1 MSDIVILGGARDYH
15 ALDWYRT
22 VKKLMPSTNVIL
34 LTDLIGGEG
43 FDVIVNESDRV
54 EKLFIIDKFLF
65 KGQSRAGN
73 IWRNIFKLL
82 VLPIQIFYL
91 KKYKRE
97 HPDSV
102 FHAHPMYYMFLCW
115 LSGIEFI
122 GSPQGDEILIRPYR
136 SKLYK
141 YFAQKT
147 LQAAKYVTVDSINMQ
162 KGIEQLSGV
171 HALVYQYGIDVE
183 NLLQLKSMKRDK
195 IASIRG
201 MLPLY
206 RIQEIIEA
214 RNNSKILFQ
223 KTITFIYPYYDE
235 AYYINMQKLM
245 ITHDDDLGR
254 LDKNDMYR
262 LLSESFLVI
271 SIPESDSS
279 PRSVYES
286 IFSGC
291 CVAVTYNQWIESLPQ
306 CMKNRLFIV
315 DLDDPLWLEKA
326 FEFAKKC
333 VLVPYVPSEEA
344 LEMFDQRKS
353 IGKVIEKLY
362 LNF

>member
-22 VKKLMPSTNVIL
+22 VKKLMPDTHVVL

-43 FDVIVNESDRV
+43 FDVIVNETDHV
-54 EKLFIIDKFLF
+54 EKLFIIDEFLF
-65 KGQSRAGN
+65 RGQSKAGN

-91 KKYKRE
+91 KKYKQK

-136 SKLYK
+136 SKLYR
-141 YFAQKT
+141 YFAKKA
-147 LQAAKYVTVDSINMQ
+147 LQAAKYVTVDSVNMQ

-171 HALVYQYGIDVE
+171 QALVYQYGIDVE
-183 NLLQLKSMKRDK
+183 SLQQLQSTKRDK

-214 RNNSKILFQ
+214 RNRSKILSHEP
-223 KTITFIYPYYDE
+223 ISFIYPYYDE
-235 AYYINMQKLM
+235 AYYTRMKKILISNDK
-245 ITHDDDLGR
+245 DLGR
-254 LDKNDMYR
+254 LDKDAMYQ
-262 LLSESFLVI
+262 LLLQSFLVV

-286 IFSGC
+286 IFLGC
-291 CVAVTYNQWIESLPQ
+291 CVAVTYNPWIESLPQ

-315 DLDDPLWLEKA
+315 DWDDPLWLEKA

-344 LEMFDQRKS
+344 LEMFDQRRS

>member
-214 RNNSKILFQ
+214 RNHSKMLSQEPIS
-223 KTITFIYPYYDE
+223 FIYPYYDE
-235 AYYINMQKLM
+235 AYYTRMKKIL
-245 ITHDDDLGR
+245 ISDDQDLGR
-254 LDKNDMYR
+254 LDKDAMYQ
-262 LLSESFLVI
+262 LLLESFLIV

-286 IFSGC
+286 IFLGC
-291 CVAVTYNQWIESLPQ
+291 CVAVTYNPWIESLPQ

-315 DLDDPLWLEKA
+315 DLDDALWLEKA

-344 LEMFDQRKS
+344 LEMFDQRRS

>member
-1 MSDIVILGGARDYH
+1 
-15 ALDWYRT
+15 
-22 VKKLMPSTNVIL
+22 
-34 LTDLIGGEG
+34 
-43 FDVIVNESDRV
+43 
-54 EKLFIIDKFLF
+54 
-65 KGQSRAGN
+65 
-73 IWRNIFKLL
+73 
-82 VLPIQIFYL
+82 
-91 KKYKRE
+91 
-97 HPDSV
+97 
-102 FHAHPMYYMFLCW
+102 
-115 LSGIEFI
+115 
-122 GSPQGDEILIRPYR
+122 
-136 SKLYK
+136 
-141 YFAQKT
+141 
-147 LQAAKYVTVDSINMQ
+147 
-162 KGIEQLSGV
+162 
-171 HALVYQYGIDVE
+171 
-183 NLLQLKSMKRDK
+183 
-195 IASIRG
+195 
-201 MLPLY
+201 
-206 RIQEIIEA
+206 
-214 RNNSKILFQ
+214 
-223 KTITFIYPYYDE
+223 
-235 AYYINMQKLM
+235 MQKLM

>member
-34 LTDLIGGEG
+34 LTDLIEGEG
-43 FDVIVNESDRV
+43 FDVIVNESDHV

-73 IWRNIFKLL
+73 IWRNIFKLF
-82 VLPIQIFYL
+82 VLPIQIVYL

-171 HALVYQYGIDVE
+171 QALIYQYGIDVE

-214 RNNSKILFQ
+214 RNHSKMLSQEPIS
-223 KTITFIYPYYDE
+223 FIYPYYDE
-235 AYYINMQKLM
+235 TYYMRMKKTLISNDK
-245 ITHDDDLGR
+245 DLGR
-254 LDKNDMYR
+254 LDKDAMYQ
-262 LLSESFLVI
+262 LLLQSFLVV

-286 IFSGC
+286 IFLGC
-291 CVAVTYNQWIESLPQ
+291 CVAVTYNQWIESLPL
-306 CMKNRLFIV
+306 CMKHRLFIV
-315 DLDDPLWLEKA
+315 DLNDSTWLEQA
-326 FEFAKKC
+326 VEFAKKC
-333 VLVPYVPSEEA
+333 VLVPYTPSDEA
-344 LEMFDQRKS
+344 LEMFDQRRS

-362 LNF
+362 LHF

>member
-22 VKKLMPSTNVIL
+22 VKKLMPDTHVVL

-43 FDVIVNESDRV
+43 FDVIVNETDHV
-54 EKLFIIDKFLF
+54 EKLFIIDEFLF
-65 KGQSRAGN
+65 RGQSKAGN

-91 KKYKRE
+91 KKYKQK

-136 SKLYK
+136 SKLYR
-141 YFAQKT
+141 YFAKKA
-147 LQAAKYVTVDSINMQ
+147 LQAAKYVTVDSVNMQ

-171 HALVYQYGIDVE
+171 QALVYQYGIDVE
-183 NLLQLKSMKRDK
+183 SLQQLQSTKRDK

-214 RNNSKILFQ
+214 RNRSKILSHES
-223 KTITFIYPYYDE
+223 ISFIYPYYDE
-235 AYYINMQKLM
+235 AYYTRMKKILISNDK
-245 ITHDDDLGR
+245 DLGR
-254 LDKNDMYR
+254 LDKDAMYQ
-262 LLSESFLVI
+262 LLLQSFLVV

-286 IFSGC
+286 IFLGC
-291 CVAVTYNQWIESLPQ
+291 CVAVTYNPWIESLPQ

-315 DLDDPLWLEKA
+315 DWDDPLWLEKA

-344 LEMFDQRKS
+344 LEMFDQRRS

>member
-97 HPDSV
+97 HPNSV

-136 SKLYK
+136 SKLYR
-141 YFAQKT
+141 YFAKKA

-162 KGIEQLSGV
+162 KGIEQLSGI

-183 NLLQLKSMKRDK
+183 SLQQLQSTKRDK

-214 RNNSKILFQ
+214 RNRSKILSHEP
-223 KTITFIYPYYDE
+223 ISFIYPYYDE
-235 AYYINMQKLM
+235 AYY
-245 ITHDDDLGR
+245 THMKKILISDDQDLGR
-254 LDKNDMYR
+254 LDKDAMYQ
-262 LLSESFLVI
+262 LLLESFLIV

-286 IFSGC
+286 IFLGC
-291 CVAVTYNQWIESLPQ
+291 CVAVTYNPWIESLPS
-306 CMKNRLFIV
+306 CMKNRLYIV

-326 FEFAKKC
+326 FEFAQKC
-333 VLVPYVPSEEA
+333 VLVPYVPSEKA
-344 LEMFDQRKS
+344 LEMFDQRRS

>member
-97 HPDSV
+97 HPNSV

-136 SKLYK
+136 SKLYR
-141 YFAQKT
+141 YFAKKA

-162 KGIEQLSGV
+162 KGIEQLSGI

-183 NLLQLKSMKRDK
+183 SLQQLQSTKRDK

-214 RNNSKILFQ
+214 RNRSKILSHEP
-223 KTITFIYPYYDE
+223 ISFIYPYYDE
-235 AYYINMQKLM
+235 AYYTRMKKIL
-245 ITHDDDLGR
+245 ISDDQDLGR
-254 LDKNDMYR
+254 LDKDAMYQ
-262 LLSESFLVI
+262 LLLESFLIV

-286 IFSGC
+286 IFLGC
-291 CVAVTYNQWIESLPQ
+291 CVAVTYNPWIESLPS
-306 CMKNRLFIV
+306 CMKNRLYIV

-326 FEFAKKC
+326 FEFAQKC
-333 VLVPYVPSEEA
+333 VLVPYVPSEKA
-344 LEMFDQRKS
+344 LEMFDQRRS

>member
-22 VKKLMPSTNVIL
+22 VKKLMPDTNVVL

-43 FDVIVNESDRV
+43 FDVIVNESDHV

-65 KGQSRAGN
+65 RGQSKAGN
-73 IWRNIFKLL
+73 IWRNIFKLI

-97 HPDSV
+97 HPHSIV
-102 FHAHPMYYMFLCW
+102 HAHPMYYMFLCW
-115 LSGIEFI
+115 LSGIAFI
-122 GSPQGDEILIRPYR
+122 GSPQGDEILIRPYQ
-136 SKLYK
+136 SKLYR
-141 YFAQKT
+141 YFARKA
-147 LQAAKYVTVDSINMQ
+147 LQAAKYVTVDSVNMQ

-171 HALVYQYGIDVE
+171 KALVYQYGIDVE
-183 NLLQLKSMKRDK
+183 SLLQLQSTKRDK

-214 RNNSKILFQ
+214 RNRRSILSQ
-223 KTITFIYPYYDE
+223 EHISFIYPYYDE
-235 AYYINMQKLM
+235 AYYMRMKKML
-245 ITHDDDLGR
+245 ITNDQDLGR
-254 LDKNDMYR
+254 LDKDAMYQ
-262 LLSESFLVI
+262 LLLESFLVV

-286 IFSGC
+286 IFLGC

-315 DLDDPLWLEKA
+315 DLDDSAWLEHA
-326 FEFAKKC
+326 VAFAKKC
-333 VLVPYVPSEEA
+333 VLVPYVPSDEA
-344 LEMFDQRKS
+344 LEMFDQRRS